1 MEPKT
6 VSFDFDGTLS
16 RPDVQEYAA
25 ELIRRGY
32 NVHVVNA
39 RFSEL
44 QKHRWVSSPHNE
56 DLWKVIDK
64 LGIPHRRVHFT
75 NMTPKYE
82 LFQHTPHVLFHLDD
96 DIVEQLMITNHTSVP
111 VVDSM
116 DPNFRE
122 KCEYYLSQH
131 N

>member
-32 NVHVVNA
+32 NVHVVTA

-56 DLWKVIDK
+56 DLWEVIDK

-75 NMTPKYE
+75 NMTPKHL
-82 LFQHTPHVLFHLDD
+82 LFAHTPHVLWHLDD
-96 DIVEQLMITNHTSVP
+96 DILELDEIDKFTNVPAISSTKRGWRKECDKHLLQLT
-111 VVDSM
+111 
-116 DPNFRE
+116 
-122 KCEYYLSQH
+122 
-131 N
+131 